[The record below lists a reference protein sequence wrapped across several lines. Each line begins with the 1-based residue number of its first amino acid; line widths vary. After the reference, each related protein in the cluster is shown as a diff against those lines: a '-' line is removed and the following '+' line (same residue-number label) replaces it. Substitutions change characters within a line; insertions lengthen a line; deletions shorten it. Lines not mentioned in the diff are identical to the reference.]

1 MARFSLFGC
10 LVVIFAFTLFAQQT
24 PAVERPVSQVPVI
37 QQGAAQQ
44 PDVENR
50 AGQKAEDKESP
61 LPPDLALQRV
71 SPPSENATAKQLEE
85 QGDGFRS
92 QKLYLDSIDYYRA
105 AIKKDDS
112 AALHNKIGISLLL
125 LRRDNEA
132 RHEFERALRMDKSY
146 PEVYNNLGALYYNG
160 RRFGAAVKEY
170 KKAIKLSAENAS
182 FHSNLGTAYFSQ
194 KDFEGATREYQR
206 AMQIDPGIFDRQPS
220 GGVSVKLITSN
231 DLGHFHYVMAQ
242 MYGQRYNADRCRYYL
257 SKANEEGYPIRDALH
272 DSVFAGLR
280 KDPEFVS
287 FVRSLKNPSPN

>member
-10 LVVIFAFTLFAQQT
+10 LVVLFAFTVFAQQT
-24 PAVERPVSQVPVI
+24 PAVERPVSQVPVV
-37 QQGAAQQ
+37 QQGATQQ

-50 AGQKAEDKESP
+50 SGQKAEDKEFGIP
-61 LPPDLALQRV
+61 ADLTMQRV
-71 SPPSENATAKQLEE
+71 APPPENATAMQLEGE
-85 QGDGFRS
+85 GDNLRG

-105 AIKKDDS
+105 AIKKADS

-125 LRRDNEA
+125 LRRDSES
-132 RHEFERALRMDKSY
+132 RREFERAVHMDKNY
-146 PEVYNNLGALYYNG
+146 PEAYNNLGALYYNG
-160 RRFGAAVKEY
+160 HRFGAAVKEY
-170 KKAIKLSAENAS
+170 KKAIKLSSENAS
-182 FHSNLGTAYFSQ
+182 FHSNLGTAYFSE

-242 MYGQRYNADRCRYYL
+242 MYGQRNNADRCRYYL
-257 SKANEEGYPIRDALH
+257 SKANEEGYPIKDALH

-280 KDPEFVS
+280 KDPEFVL
-287 FVRSLKNPSPN
+287 FVRSLKNPN